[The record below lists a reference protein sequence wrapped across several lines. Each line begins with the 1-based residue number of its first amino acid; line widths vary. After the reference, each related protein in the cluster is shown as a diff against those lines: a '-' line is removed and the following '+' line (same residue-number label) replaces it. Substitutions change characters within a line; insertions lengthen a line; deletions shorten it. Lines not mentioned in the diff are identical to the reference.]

1 MQQIRRNLERE
12 KIPIAAKIFIL
23 SLSLSLSLS
32 LFVLVLL
39 SGLLEVATQSRLTLS
54 LSFTLSFMLTH
65 RIEIK

>member
-12 KIPIAAKIFIL
+12 KIPIAAKIFI
-23 SLSLSLSLS
+23 LSLSLSLS

>member
-12 KIPIAAKIFIL
+12 KIPIAAKIFI
-23 SLSLSLSLS
+23 LSLS

-54 LSFTLSFMLTH
+54 LSLSLSFTLSFMLTH